1 MHRPSKYAEIFF
13 DAGECRIYL
22 LTFPF
27 DKLPFINPFSVWCQ
41 QRFIALLSASLHVL
55 FIKKNKSALTCI
67 WTLISKY
74 FTHGLR
80 ELSLLT
86 QKVNIPHM
94 HFSPTFVKFK
104 KGVYFAHLVFW
115 GPENFWER
123 NKTLWFPCQL
133 SPLNF
138 SSNFQK
144 TTTTPCQVFSFKLVF
159 CQNIF

>member
-1 MHRPSKYAEIFF
+1 MMSTALHCAPFCKPSRSFY
-13 DAGECRIYL
+13 
-22 LTFPF
+22 
-27 DKLPFINPFSVWCQ
+27 Q
-41 QRFIALLSASLHVL
+41 
-55 FIKKNKSALTCI
+55 KNKSCR

-104 KGVYFAHLVFW
+104 KGVYFAHLVFL

-123 NKTLWFPCQL
+123 NNKKLWFPCQL

-144 TTTTPCQVFSFKLVF
+144 RQQPHATCFRLNFYFAKTFFKRCRLEQNKVIYVSFYIFFSTSCILRTWNAVS
-159 CQNIF
+159 QT